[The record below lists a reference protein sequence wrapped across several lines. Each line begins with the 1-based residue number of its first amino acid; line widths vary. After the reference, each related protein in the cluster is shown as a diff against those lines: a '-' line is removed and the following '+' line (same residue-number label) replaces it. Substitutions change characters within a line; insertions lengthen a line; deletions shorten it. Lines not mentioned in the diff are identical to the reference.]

1 MNRPSTPLLHLGA
14 HRLTGLQ
21 LTGLA
26 LFALVA
32 LACDPG
38 GGSTGDAGRGVDARL
53 THREGETCSIRV
65 SVGDVAG
72 QCFAACPAHLT
83 PVRDLSDSYCGNTRL
98 FCCVRPRD
106 VGEAGMRTPECEECI
121 EQYSECDAMSTSG
134 ADSFRCNQLLT
145 FCIEELPAGEVCN
158 P

>member
-1 MNRPSTPLLHLGA
+1 MNRLRSTPLLPLDATRLFGLG
-14 HRLTGLQ
+14 
-21 LTGLA
+21 

-38 GGSTGDAGRGVDARL
+38 GGGSTADAGRPIDARPS
-53 THREGETCSIRV
+53 HREGESCSIRV
-65 SVGDVAG
+65 SVGNVPG
-72 QCFAACPAHLT
+72 QCYAACPAHLT
-83 PVRDLSDSYCGNTRL
+83 PVRDLSDTYCGSTTL

-106 VGEAGMRTPECEECI
+106 VGEAGMRTPECEECLYG
-121 EQYSECDAMSTSG
+121 YSECDAMSTSG
-134 ADSFRCNQLLT
+134 ADSFRCNQLLN